1 MAREDLPA
9 ANNAR
14 MKLGQTLSGR
24 YLQVIYTPDEDPAS
38 VFVITAYELRGRAK
52 RRSVAGNGGNHI
64 ERAEAAPGWDQARI
78 REVIAHYENQTEDEQ
93 LRRSRRRG
101 AQGVTLMAVPDD
113 LVPEVRALLLAR
125 KRTA

>member
-1 MAREDLPA
+1 MEIRFYLDPESGQPHIYDHGVTEVEVAEVMHGSGEDLPA

-52 RRSVAGNGGNHI
+52 KAF
-64 ERAEAAPGWDQARI
+64 
-78 REVIAHYENQTEDEQ
+78 
-93 LRRSRRRG
+93 RRR
-101 AQGVTLMAVPDD
+101 Q
-113 LVPEVRALLLAR
+113 RR
-125 KRTA
+125 KPH